1 MNRLRVRALLALCI
15 APLLL
20 AFSCNEETT
29 LPADETV
36 RWFVAPEKIACQGM
50 VPMMCLQ
57 VKERMEDPWL
67 LFHREIEG
75 FAYEP
80 GYLYEIVVHLRHIAN
95 PPADGSSVE
104 YTLVQ
109 LVSKTGVPAAQ

>member
-20 AFSCNEETT
+20 AFSCNETT
-29 LPADETV
+29 LPPGETV

-57 VKERMEDPWL
+57 VKERMADPWL

-80 GYLYEIVVHLRHIAN
+80 GYLYEIVVHLRHIEN

-104 YTLVQ
+104 YTLGRI
-109 LVSKTGVPAAQ
+109 VSKTAVPATQ